1 MVSKLLF
8 TKMLNRT
15 HFQVSNIGNAI
26 TTDAFTITKHSV
38 VLGTV
43 TKHFCLCKIPHSKL
57 GATYQQSARIRQDL
71 LKASFYRTGLDEDMY
86 SDEMQ

>member
-1 MVSKLLF
+1 MRLPQMHS
-8 TKMLNRT
+8 
-15 HFQVSNIGNAI
+15 QI
-26 TTDAFTITKHSV
+26 TNHSV

-57 GATYQQSARIRQDL
+57 GATYQQSARIRRGL
-71 LKASFYRTGLDEDMY
+71 LKASFDRTGLDEDMY